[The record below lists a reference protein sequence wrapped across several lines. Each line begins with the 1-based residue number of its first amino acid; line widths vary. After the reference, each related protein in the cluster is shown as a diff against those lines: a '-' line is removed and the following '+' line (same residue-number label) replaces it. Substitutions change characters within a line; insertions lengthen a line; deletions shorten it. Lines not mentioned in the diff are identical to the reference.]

1 MKPSDLDKELDI
13 YYVDENTGEE
23 YTFTEYLDLTEDS
36 IKTLLYD
43 PRISIFK
50 IEKPVNK
57 QNYIYVSIKFD
68 PSDGRESI
76 NYVIY
81 NNLFNKFQINRLA
94 LNGEYDIPF
103 AYRIWAKT
111 DNLYD
116 WTIETSDHKKKFVK
130 FPEKDIA
137 DIIEMLYEHD
147 IKALK
152 KTIKE
157 TENNKTLTTKN
168 DSDNYILP
176 KRSSLPYERTKAEVY
191 SKGNKWQIEN
201 WEATH
206 N

>member
-13 YYVDENTGEE
+13 YYVDEDTGEE

-43 PRISIFK
+43 PRISILK
-50 IEKPVNK
+50 IERPVNK
-57 QNYIYVSIKFD
+57 QNYIYVRIKFD
-68 PSDGRESI
+68 PSDGREPL

-81 NNLFNKFQINRLA
+81 NNLFNKFTINRLV
-94 LNGEYDIPF
+94 LNGEYYIAVSD
-103 AYRIWAKT
+103 RIWAKT

-116 WTIETSDHKKKFVK
+116 WIIETFNHEKQQVK

-137 DIIEMLYEHD
+137 DIIEILYEHD
-147 IKALK
+147 IILLD

-157 TENNKTLTTKN
+157 NRAKIYTDTKEYLVPARRN
-168 DSDNYILP
+168 P
-176 KRSSLPYERTKAEVY
+176 TPYERTKAEVY
-191 SKGNKWQIEN
+191 SRGNKWEIEN
-201 WEATH
+201 WESTH